1 MVLIRSI
8 LERAVLK
15 VLFSLSA
22 TQSLHDRE
30 VTNKHFL
37 KLQSPNEKTYTEVRI
52 SEHRTSAWR
61 IKPKSTEVY

>member
-37 KLQSPNEKTYTEVRI
+37 KLQSPNEKTY
-52 SEHRTSAWR
+52 SEKKNPQR
-61 IKPKSTEVY
+61 STDI